1 VKFSLYQ
8 VLYSVIA
15 NLSIIA
21 CCVPFVLLWRK
32 KLLYIKAYL
41 FIAIYWLL
49 NALINLPNWFGQENN
64 YALQSQLTLL
74 YNFADAPL
82 MLFVFYFSFTGAK
95 RRTALITLGF
105 FISFEI
111 ATVMFLGYNNK
122 SLTVITGADTVIAI
136 CFCVLGII
144 GYLKKME
151 HTPRENAMVF
161 AYAGLLFSYGIFI
174 IIYLFSYLEIKA
186 GTDAQD
192 NFFLYYL
199 SLLLAS
205 MLTSYGIWF
214 YASPKLSRA
223 KTPQGINSYSSSS

>member
-1 VKFSLYQ
+1 MKFNLYQ
-8 VLYSVIA
+8 VLYAVIA
-15 NLSIIA
+15 NLSIIV
-21 CCVPFVLLWRK
+21 CCVPLVLLWRK
-32 KLLYIKAYL
+32 RLLYIKAYL
-41 FIAIYWLL
+41 FIAVYWLL
-49 NALINLPNWFGQENN
+49 NALINLPNWFGQEDN

-74 YNFADAPL
+74 YNIADAPL
-82 MLFVFYFSFTGAK
+82 MLLVFYFGFTGAK
-95 RRTALITLGF
+95 KRFALATLGF

-122 SLTVITGADTVIAI
+122 ALTLITGADTVIAI
-136 CFCVLGII
+136 CFCVTGII
-144 GYLKKME
+144 DYLRKME

-186 GTDAQD
+186 GTDSQD

-205 MLTSYGIWF
+205 LLTSYGIWF
-214 YASPKLSRA
+214 YATPKISRRKA
-223 KTPQGINSYSSSS
+223 EPQLKTYSSSS